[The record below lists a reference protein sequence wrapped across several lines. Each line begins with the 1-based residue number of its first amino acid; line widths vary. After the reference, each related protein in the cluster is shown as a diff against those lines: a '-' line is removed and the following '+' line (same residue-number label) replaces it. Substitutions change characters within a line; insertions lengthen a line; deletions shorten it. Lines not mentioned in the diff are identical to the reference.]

1 MKIFD
6 YAKEIETAF
15 ASHSG
20 RVGSMLC
27 VQFHSLDAL
36 FASCIRLIEAECMFD
51 ELACRILADKELAVE
66 ERETMV
72 DVCTT
77 HRHRCRDVRL
87 ALQASLPSRQ
97 EERMKQQ
104 TEWIAL
110 TRQSAQLRARQ
121 AEITAA
127 VKAAKLQ
134 KTSEG

>member
-1 MKIFD
+1 MKIYD
-6 YAKEIETAF
+6 YVKEIEAAF
-15 ASHSG
+15 AAHSG
-20 RVGSMLC
+20 RVGAVLS
-27 VQFHSLDAL
+27 VQFHTLDAL
-36 FASCIRLIEAECMFD
+36 FSSCIRLIEAECMFV
-51 ELACRILADKELAVE
+51 EIACRVIADEGLSIE
-66 ERETMV
+66 ERETMM

-77 HRHRCRDVRL
+77 HRQRCRDVRL

-97 EERMKQQ
+97 EELMRQQ

-134 KTSEG
+134 ETRT